1 MKKQDNRWTKVQIVR
16 SAFTSLLLV
25 ALCASQLALAQRQ
38 ESGRQNIQQG
48 AHDEKGVQERPSM
61 SPETPFVPELSSWT
75 VVANYP
81 LAIENTAVASDGTY
95 AYSAGGLTL
104 GGFTNGFYR
113 YEPHAN
119 IWTTLASV
127 PTGFYFAPAVYAAN
141 TNSIYVFGG
150 TIGFFTAFD
159 NTQIYNISTGTWSA
173 GAPMPAGRYAASAA
187 YYGANGKIYVIG
199 GFDSNSNETD
209 QTWEYDPVADSWD
222 TSRADIPVGM
232 AGAGYS
238 IVGEFIYLAGGWGG
252 GSGSTN
258 HYRYDI
264 VNNTWASMAPVPVA
278 IYAPASAAIGM
289 QTYLVGGGHVLLGAS
304 NNEFT
309 VALHSSLRM
318 PSVSYDSTYIYD
330 TLSNTWTTG
339 PNTNSAHW
347 FSGGTAIDRQ
357 LLVVAGE
364 SASGD
369 TDIVEMATAPRA
381 QPTPRPHPT
390 PAPRP

>member
-1 MKKQDNRWTKVQIVR
+1 
-16 SAFTSLLLV
+16 
-25 ALCASQLALAQRQ
+25 
-38 ESGRQNIQQG
+38 
-48 AHDEKGVQERPSM
+48 
-61 SPETPFVPELSSWT
+61 
-75 VVANYP
+75 
-81 LAIENTAVASDGTY
+81 
-95 AYSAGGLTL
+95 
-104 GGFTNGFYR
+104 
-113 YEPHAN
+113 
-119 IWTTLASV
+119 
-127 PTGFYFAPAVYAAN
+127 
-141 TNSIYVFGG
+141 
-150 TIGFFTAFD
+150 
-159 NTQIYNISTGTWSA
+159 
-173 GAPMPAGRYAASAA
+173 MPAGRYAASAA

-199 GFDSNSNETD
+199 GFDSNSNETN

-278 IYAPASAAIGM
+278 IYAPASAAIGT

-309 VALHSSLRM
+309 VARHSSLRM
-318 PSVSYDSTYIYD
+318 PSVSYNSTYIYD

-347 FSGGTAIDRQ
+347 FSGGTAIGRQ

-364 SASGD
+364 STSGDD

-381 QPTPRPHPT
+381 EPTPRPHPT